1 MIFDHIEWDEYN
13 LDHATKR
20 LTAAEIEQAIRNADG
35 RNMNL
40 SKDAPDRRRIRSAT
54 DGGKRVAVV
63 IQLVSNGARPITGWA
78 E

>member
-1 MIFDHIEWDEYN
+1 MIFDHIEWDEDN

-35 RNMNL
+35 KDMNL
-40 SKDAPDRRRIRSAT
+40 SKDAPDRRLIRSAT